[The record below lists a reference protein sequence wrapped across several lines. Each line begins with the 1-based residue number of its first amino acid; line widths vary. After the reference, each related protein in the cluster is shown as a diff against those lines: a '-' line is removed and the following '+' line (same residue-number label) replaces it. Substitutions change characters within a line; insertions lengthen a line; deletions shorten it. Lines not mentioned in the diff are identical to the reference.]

1 MDAIQR
7 NTDTAS
13 RFVGATQDATAA
25 PGRRNAAAAEP
36 RAPAGEETSVT
47 LSRRAQ
53 ELATARKEQ
62 ESSATA
68 EQESQQA
75 QAQQMSLLNAQLR
88 RTYMGAEGSGG
99 AG

>member
-7 NTDTAS
+7 NTEAPSRLLSTA
-13 RFVGATQDATAA
+13 QDSKATAN
-25 PGRRNAAAAEP
+25 RRNAAAAETP
-36 RAPAGEETSVT
+36 APASEESSVT

-53 ELATARKEQ
+53 ELAASRKAQ
-62 ESSATA
+62 ESDAA
-68 EQESQQA
+68 AQQQDQQA

-88 RTYMGAEGSGG
+88 RAYEGAEGSGG